1 MSDREIAR
9 RGIALLDLTE
19 LGDAASADDV
29 RALCEKAL
37 GGGAIPRVAAVCVWP
52 RHAALARGLLHGSGI
67 RIATVINFPGGTA
80 PLDAVLAEA
89 HDAVG
94 NGADEVDLVMPYG
107 AFLAGDTAPAA
118 TMIARVK
125 AVLPPGRRLKVIL
138 ETSAYPD
145 STAIRAASDLALAAG
160 ADFIKTST
168 GKIAGGASLDAARV
182 MLEAILASDCD
193 VGFKP
198 SGGIRTLADA
208 KAYLA
213 LADAVMGPG
222 WAKPATFR
230 FGASGLHGA
239 LANVLGGAGI
249 ARNASY

>member
-1 MSDREIAR
+1 
-9 RGIALLDLTE
+9 
-19 LGDAASADDV
+19 
-29 RALCEKAL
+29 
-37 GGGAIPRVAAVCVWP
+37 
-52 RHAALARGLLHGSGI
+52 
-67 RIATVINFPGGTA
+67 
-80 PLDAVLAEA
+80 
-89 HDAVG
+89 
-94 NGADEVDLVMPYG
+94 
-107 AFLAGDTAPAA
+107 
-118 TMIARVK
+118 
-125 AVLPPGRRLKVIL
+125 
-138 ETSAYPD
+138 
-145 STAIRAASDLALAAG
+145 
-160 ADFIKTST
+160 
-168 GKIAGGASLDAARV
+168 